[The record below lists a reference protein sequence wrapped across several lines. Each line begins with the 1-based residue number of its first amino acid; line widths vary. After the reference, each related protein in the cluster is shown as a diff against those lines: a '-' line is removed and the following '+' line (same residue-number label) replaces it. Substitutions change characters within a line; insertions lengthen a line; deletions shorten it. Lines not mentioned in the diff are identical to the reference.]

1 MGRRTDTIDIGR
13 FWSKYVSFILDQFIG
28 IKILLF
34 FSVGIAWCWM
44 DYWSIDSSWRDS
56 FSESNLKHDLIKN
69 KKNIDRTTY
78 LEFNYVNPSY

>member
-34 FSVGIAWCWM
+34 FSVGIARCWM
-44 DYWSIDSSWRDS
+44 DYWSIDSSWRDI
-56 FSESNLKHDLIKN
+56 FSETNWKHN
-69 KKNIDRTTY
+69 FKKIRKI
-78 LEFNYVNPSY
+78 